1 MILYAFLITLTIL
14 FAVNMGGSN
23 FGASFAAACGSKILS
38 QRKAQILFVI
48 CVFLGAVTIGQPV
61 AETIGT
67 GIIPKNLLAM
77 DTVLIIFISV
87 TVCLY
92 IANLFHVP
100 QSTSIVTVFSI
111 LGVGL
116 YFKTIYVGTF
126 FYLVFFWIL
135 FPVAGYGLTYFL
147 GRMVYPPRK
156 SNFWI
161 YEKLVNHQKRLKIF
175 VVLSS
180 CYNAFSVGT
189 NNVANA
195 VGPLLG
201 ADLIGKNMGLALIA
215 PIFGLGSFIFYGS
228 LRTVSEK
235 IVPLGLLTASII
247 SLVTGTL
254 MVIASL
260 CGVPQSFV
268 MISLASVFAISGV
281 KNGHAS
287 TFNHPITRK
296 MSITWMVM
304 PLGALIISF
313 VLTGIRYALFK

>member
-1 MILYAFLITLTIL
+1 MMAYGALIIVSIL

-23 FGASFAAACGSKILS
+23 FGASFAAACGSKILTPK
-38 QRKAQILFVI
+38 KAQYLFVI
-48 CVFLGAVTIGQPV
+48 CVFLGAVLIGQPV
-61 AETIGT
+61 AETIGSD
-67 GIIPKNLLAM
+67 IIPTHFLNIN
-77 DTVLIIFISV
+77 TVLIIFISV
-87 TVCLY
+87 TICLY
-92 IANLFHVP
+92 TANLLHVP
-100 QSTSIVTVFSI
+100 QSTSMVTVFSV

-116 YFKTIYVGTF
+116 YFKAIYIKTF
-126 FYLVFFWIL
+126 LYLVFFWIL
-135 FPVAGYGLTYFL
+135 FPVVGYGLTYFL

-161 YEKLVNHQKRLKIF
+161 YEKIVNNQKRLKLF
-175 VVLSS
+175 VILSS
-180 CYNAFSVGT
+180 CLNAFSVGT

-201 ADLIGKNMGLALIA
+201 ANLIGKTVGLACIA
-215 PIFGLGSFIFYGS
+215 PVFGLGGFIFHGS

-268 MISLASVFAISGV
+268 MIKLASVFAISGL

-296 MSITWMVM
+296 ISITWMVM
-304 PLGALIISF
+304 PLVALIISF